1 MEDLDGWTK
10 YFEVAGQAAEAPNG
24 NAKVALWEEAVRI
37 ADTFQDDETAY
48 DARMELTN
56 AAQFSGRPDV
66 SFVSFSWCLAY
77 CDRHADD
84 LDPTLIL
91 WHYKW
96 MADTLPNFPDSP
108 RAQIEGL
115 FEDITRRFLAQGSTL
130 HAVHQIRRDVAI
142 AMGDRAAAVA
152 AHAKFLLTK
161 RDPLSNCKACVQDA
175 DVSYQLYLGD
185 EDAAI
190 AAAKP
195 ILRGKMSCG
204 EVPER
209 TYAKL
214 LVPYLRRGDPAE
226 AMRWHKVGYPL
237 VQSNPNYLGS
247 HGLHAAFAAL
257 TGNLGRAARLLSR
270 HLPMAV
276 ASAQPEACFRFYN
289 SAKLALDLILE
300 SPRPPKVKVPVEV
313 HSGGEVEA
321 LAIWLDN
328 ELYTLAGRF
337 DERNGN
343 TGFADDI
350 AAGQATRSLAT
361 RFPYAAE

>member
-1 MEDLDGWTK
+1 MEDLDGWMK
-10 YFEVAGQAAEAPNG
+10 YFEVAGQAAAAPNG

-37 ADTFQDDETAY
+37 ADTFRDDETAY

-84 LDPTLIL
+84 TDPTMIL

-96 MADTLPNFPDSP
+96 MADTLPNFPDAP
-108 RAQIEGL
+108 RSQIEGL
-115 FEDITRRFLAQGSTL
+115 FADITARFRAQGSTL

-142 AMGDRAAAVA
+142 TMGDRAVAEA
-152 AHAKFLLTK
+152 AHGKFLLTR

-175 DVSYQLYLGD
+175 DVSYQLFLGD
-185 EDAAI
+185 DAAAI

-214 LVPYLRRGDPAE
+214 LLPYLRRGDPTE
-226 AMRWHKVGYPL
+226 AMRWHKVGYPP
-237 VQSNPNYLGS
+237 VQSNPAYISS
-247 HGLHAAFAAL
+247 HGSHAAFLAL

-276 ASAQPEACFRFYN
+276 QSVQPEDCFRFYN
-289 SAKLALDLILE
+289 AAKLALELILDA
-300 SPRPPKVKVPVEV
+300 PRPPKVKVPPEV
-313 HSGGEVEA
+313 HAGGEVEA

-328 ELYTLAGRF
+328 ELYTLAARF
-337 DERNGN
+337 DARNGN
-343 TGFADDI
+343 SGYADDI
-350 AAGQATRSLAT
+350 ATMQANRALAT
-361 RFPYAAE
+361 KFPYAAE